1 MAVCDVVNSSAEK
14 VGEVELN
21 EALFNV
27 EVKTSILHEVVCMQ
41 RANRRSGNACTKSR
55 GQVRGGGAK
64 PWRQKGTGRARAGS
78 RTSPIWRGGGVTFGP
93 KTRDYSYQLP
103 KKVRRLALKM
113 AISARNSEGNMVVVD
128 DLNLPEIKTKD
139 FVQVMKNFEFKD
151 CLIVT
156 AGENSVVAKS
166 ARNAVGYKVLPV
178 AGVNVYDIL
187 KHSKLMLVQGSIAQ
201 LEERLMV

>member
-93 KTRDYSYQLP
+93 KTRNYSYQLP

-113 AISARNSEGNMVVVD
+113 AISARNAEGNMVVVD
-128 DLNLPEIKTKD
+128 DLNLAEIKTKA
-139 FVQVMKNFEFKD
+139 FVQVMKNFQFDD

-156 AGENSVVAKS
+156 AGDDAVVAKS